1 MNWTTMLANAGIPDA
16 PGYQE
21 ALQNMRDYPKEKS
34 EKKPAPKKPATKRG
48 TKKK

>member
-1 MNWTTMLANAGIPDA
+1 MNWTTILANAGIPDA

-34 EKKPAPKKPATKRG
+34 EKKTPPKKPTTKRG

>member
-1 MNWTTMLANAGIPDA
+1 MNWTTILANAGISEA

-21 ALQNMRDYPKEKS
+21 ALQNMRDYPKEKT
-34 EKKPAPKKPATKRG
+34 EKKPAPKKPATKKS